1 MSLARRFL
9 VLQLAVVVL
18 VTVAV
23 SLVLFAHER
32 DAVLERAE
40 AQTRMAS
47 TALADDPYVL
57 AAALSADPTTDLQP
71 LTDRL
76 LADTDLDFVTIMAPD
91 GTRWTHPVPSS
102 VGEPYRGDR
111 SHALAG
117 ETWTST
123 ERGTLGPSVRTIAP
137 VRDEDGTVVALVA
150 TGVLVDALSQRAL
163 AQLPAVLLV
172 GALLLAASSA
182 VAWLMARYLDAA
194 THGWGPEELA
204 HVHALH
210 DAVLN
215 EATEGLLLV
224 DADRRLRVANARA
237 RELLGLPAPGPEQ
250 GPGRPAP
257 PVAALGLPGALE
269 AVLLSG
275 AAVHE
280 QWVVVGERTLI
291 VSALPVRGGGA
302 RRGMVVI
309 LRDHTEISRLSGELR
324 TATTMAAALRAQ
336 THEHANRMH
345 TVVSLL
351 ELGRTGEA
359 LDFASLDLERTRG
372 LSEDLVDRLDDPFLA
387 ALLVGKTAAAHE
399 RGVELHVEVGP
410 GVPRLPVSPADLVT
424 LVGNLVDNAV
434 EAAAANAARVR
445 PVVEVEIARADGTG
459 GAEES
464 GEAAGAVAITVADT
478 GMGVPQELA
487 REIYDLGVSTKEAGP
502 EGRGVGLHLVREVVG
517 RWGARLEHANDGG
530 AVFTVTVPVP
540 AAGSPGAPT

>member
-9 VLQLAVVVL
+9 LLQLIVVAL
-18 VTVAV
+18 LTLAV

-32 DAVLERAE
+32 GAVVERAE
-40 AQTRMAS
+40 AVTRVLA

-57 AAALSADPTTDLQP
+57 EAAGEPDPHSALQP

-76 LADTDLDFVTIMAPD
+76 LADTELDFVTIMAPD
-91 GTRWTHPVPSS
+91 GTRWTHPWPSS
-102 VGEPYRGDR
+102 VGEAYRGDR

-123 ERGTLGPSVRTIAP
+123 ERGNLGPSVRTIAP

-150 TGVLVDALSQRAL
+150 TGVLLEAVSQQAL

-172 GALLLAASSA
+172 GLLLLAASTT
-182 VAWLMARYLDAA
+182 VAALGARYLGRV

-204 HVHALH
+204 QVHSLH

-224 DADRRLRVANARA
+224 DTAGAVPVLNARA
-237 RELLGLPAPGPEQ
+237 RELLGIRAPAPGPARR
-250 GPGRPAP
+250 RPL
-257 PVAALGLPGALE
+257 PVADLGLPTALE

-275 AAVHE
+275 ASVQE
-280 QWVVVGERTLI
+280 QWFVVDARTLI
-291 VSALPVRGGGA
+291 VSALPARGALAG
-302 RRGMVVI
+302 RGTIVI
-309 LRDHTEISRLSGELR
+309 LRDHTEISRLSGQLR
-324 TATTMAAALRAQ
+324 ATATLAGALRAQ

-351 ELGRTGEA
+351 ELGRDEEA
-359 LDFASLDLERTRG
+359 LGFASADMARTRI
-372 LSEDLVDRLDDPFLA
+372 LSEDLLAHLEDPFLA

-399 RGVELHVEVGP
+399 RGVELEVVVDP
-410 GVPRLPVSPADLVT
+410 DVPRVPVSPADLVT

-445 PVVEVEIARADGTG
+445 PVVEVEITRAPDDAPARDT
-459 GAEES
+459 
-464 GEAAGAVAITVADT
+464 VVITVADT
-478 GMGVPQELA
+478 GMGIPAELA
-487 REIYDLGVSTKEAGP
+487 DEVFELGVSTKPAGP
-502 EGRGVGLHLVREVVG
+502 SGRGVGLHLVREVVD
-517 RWGARLEHANDGG
+517 RWGARIEHVNDGG
-530 AVFTVTVPVP
+530 AVFTVTLPVP
-540 AAGSPGAPT
+540 HDTVTGRVP

>member
-9 VLQLAVVVL
+9 LLQLVVVAL
-18 VTVAV
+18 LTLAV

-32 DAVLERAE
+32 GAVVERAE
-40 AQTRMAS
+40 AVTRVLA

-57 AAALSADPTTDLQP
+57 EAAGEPDPHSALQP

-76 LADTDLDFVTIMAPD
+76 LADTELDFVTIMAPD
-91 GTRWTHPVPSS
+91 GTRWTHPWPSS
-102 VGEPYRGDR
+102 VGEAYRGDR

-123 ERGTLGPSVRTIAP
+123 ERGNLGPSVRTIAP

-150 TGVLVDALSQRAL
+150 TGVLLEAVSQQAL

-172 GALLLAASSA
+172 GLLLLAASTT
-182 VAWLMARYLDAA
+182 VAALGARYLGRV

-204 HVHALH
+204 QVHSLH

-224 DADRRLRVANARA
+224 DTAGAVPVLNARA
-237 RELLGLPAPGPEQ
+237 RELLGIRAPAPGPARR
-250 GPGRPAP
+250 RPL
-257 PVAALGLPGALE
+257 PVADLGLPTALE

-275 AAVHE
+275 ASVQE
-280 QWVVVGERTLI
+280 QWFVVDARTLI
-291 VSALPVRGGGA
+291 VSALPARGALAG
-302 RRGMVVI
+302 RGTIVI
-309 LRDHTEISRLSGELR
+309 LRDHTEISRLSGQLR
-324 TATTMAAALRAQ
+324 ATATLAGALRAQ

-351 ELGRTGEA
+351 ELGRDEEA
-359 LDFASLDLERTRG
+359 LGFASADMARTRI
-372 LSEDLVDRLDDPFLA
+372 LSEDLLAHLEDPFLA

-399 RGVELHVEVGP
+399 RGVELEVVVDP
-410 GVPRLPVSPADLVT
+410 DVPRVPVSPADLVT

-445 PVVEVEIARADGTG
+445 PVVEVEITRAPDDAPARDT
-459 GAEES
+459 
-464 GEAAGAVAITVADT
+464 VVITVADT
-478 GMGVPQELA
+478 GMGIPAELA
-487 REIYDLGVSTKEAGP
+487 DEVFELGVSTKPAGP
-502 EGRGVGLHLVREVVG
+502 SGRGVGLHLVREVVD
-517 RWGARLEHANDGG
+517 RWGARIEHVNDGG
-530 AVFTVTVPVP
+530 AVFTVTLPVP
-540 AAGSPGAPT
+540 HDTVTGRVP